1 MRIVKLL
8 RKVEKKTL
16 DRSIC
21 LALSHCQP
29 RAEDILS
36 GAWMWEWEEKYA
48 TATTENDIAPPTS
61 HKNSI
66 QEI

>member
-1 MRIVKLL
+1 LLKKVK
-8 RKVEKKTL
+8 KNSTG
-16 DRSIC
+16 
-21 LALSHCQP
+21 ALHVAISLSEL

-36 GAWMWEWEEKYA
+36 GAWMWKWEEKYA
-48 TATTENDIAPPTS
+48 TAASENDIAPPTS